1 MKELAPF
8 FSFLLLYLYYLLE
21 RRQLREKQPMKQ
33 IVYQD
38 YGKSY
43 VTEVKQSRK
52 SRVQGSGQFFLM
64 KTSSCPSNK
73 RLMPNPR

>member
-33 IVYQD
+33 IVSQD

>member
-1 MKELAPF
+1 MKELALF

-21 RRQLREKQPMKQ
+21 RRQLREKQPKKQ
-33 IVYQD
+33 IVCQD
-38 YGKSY
+38 YIKSY

>member
-33 IVYQD
+33 IVSQD

-64 KTSSCPSNK
+64 KTFSCPSNK